1 MTQSKKADQPNLFG
15 EIDENFNT
23 AELELTL
30 VREEIDSTEKKIES
44 LQKKLDAEG
53 GLYHRR
59 DRLSKLVKSLGA
71 QRDKLR
77 PAAKKGGPGKA
88 S

>member
-30 VREEIDSTEKKIES
+30 VREEIDSTEKK
-44 LQKKLDAEG
+44 D
-53 GLYHRR
+53 
-59 DRLSKLVKSLGA
+59 
-71 QRDKLR
+71 
-77 PAAKKGGPGKA
+77 
-88 S
+88 